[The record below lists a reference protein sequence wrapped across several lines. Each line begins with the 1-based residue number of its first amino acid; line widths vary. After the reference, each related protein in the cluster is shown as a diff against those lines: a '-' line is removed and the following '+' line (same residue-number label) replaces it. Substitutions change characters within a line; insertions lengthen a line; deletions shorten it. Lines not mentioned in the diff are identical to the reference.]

1 MYYQVNFVFLGKIMM
16 DFLPLVKLKC
26 HDNFHHVIPITLL
39 KSFLAKLPLSLC
51 FWQATGIALK
61 EETTLPLQKKARIL
75 QYTKN
80 ESLVS
85 FSPTVLTPDCS
96 HLS

>member
-1 MYYQVNFVFLGKIMM
+1 MYYQVNHAFLEKKMV

-51 FWQATGIALK
+51 IWQATGVALK
-61 EETTLPLQKKARIL
+61 VETALPLQKKVRIL
-75 QYTKN
+75 Q
-80 ESLVS
+80 
-85 FSPTVLTPDCS
+85 
-96 HLS
+96 